1 MTGSKFLRGAR
12 FALSFLLALTFAQAA
27 FGETRVTPL
36 GDGQFSVDM
45 RGCSVRLDKH
55 GEVLSE
61 GRDCSRGQ
69 LIDAQDA
76 VKTYRREQE
85 GSDDHE
91 YRGSSHDAPRV
102 NGMPN
107 GNVSVDMRGCSV
119 LFDRRGDVVNSGR
132 DCSRGQMTDARRA
145 MEGYRREQYGSDD
158 HSGGGY
164 NDENAHKIIGD
175 GKATLRDRPSKDGS
189 RVTSMNRG
197 DYVDVIKCEKHHGNQ
212 WCRVRYNN
220 QEGWVGKRRL
230 KKVD

>member
-1 MTGSKFLRGAR
+1 MTISHFVPGAR
-12 FALSFLLALTFAQAA
+12 LALSFLLALTFAQGA

-55 GEVLSE
+55 GEVLSQ

-69 LIDAQDA
+69 LVDAQDA
-76 VKTYRREQE
+76 VKTYRREQN
-85 GSDDHE
+85 GSD
-91 YRGSSHDAPRV
+91 
-102 NGMPN
+102 N
-107 GNVSVDMRGCSV
+107 
-119 LFDRRGDVVNSGR
+119 
-132 DCSRGQMTDARRA
+132 
-145 MEGYRREQYGSDD
+145 

-164 NDENAHKIIGD
+164 KDENAHKIIGD

-189 RVTSMNRG
+189 RVTSMKKG

-212 WCRVRYNN
+212 WCRVRYNH